1 MSGLNARKIKSKS
14 KFIEQPTLAVDNYP
28 ARVAQII
35 DLGLQ
40 DGGEWKGDKKPP
52 VNKIYITYELV
63 DAFMVDKDGT
73 ELEDK
78 PLWKSEDLNLL
89 SPDMDMAKC
98 NKRYK
103 AIDPEEVFDYD
114 WSQLLGQPCS
124 VLTVHKESKG
134 KTYCNVGSVTPYV
147 VSKRNPELP
156 ELKNEGKMFTL
167 DEPDMEVFSALPEWL
182 QERIKSNLEFKG
194 SPLDKILNG
203 DSNKATESEPS
214 KLAPKVAPKDLDFD
228 EDLPW

>member
-1 MSGLNARKIKSKS
+1 MALNARKIKSKS

-124 VLTVHKESKG
+124 VLTIHKESKG

-167 DEPDMEVFSALPEWL
+167 DEPDMDVFSALPEWL

-214 KLAPKVAPKDLDFD
+214 KLAPKVAHKDLDFD
-228 EDLPW
+228 EDAPW

>member
-14 KFIEQPTLAVDNYP
+14 KFIEQPTLA
-28 ARVAQII
+28 
-35 DLGLQ
+35 
-40 DGGEWKGDKKPP
+40 

-124 VLTVHKESKG
+124 VLTIHKESKG

-167 DEPDMEVFSALPEWL
+167 DEPDMDVFSALPEWL

-214 KLAPKVAPKDLDFD
+214 KLAPKVAHKDLDFD
-228 EDLPW
+228 EDAPW

>member
-1 MSGLNARKIKSKS
+1 MALNARKIKSKS
-14 KFIEQPTLAVDNYP
+14 KFIEQPILAVDNYP

-40 DGGEWKGDKKPP
+40 SGGEWKGEKKPP

-63 DAFMVDKDGT
+63 DAFMVDKDGA

-98 NKRYK
+98 NKRYQ
-103 AIDPEEVFDYD
+103 AIDPAAVFDYD

-134 KTYCNVGSVTPYV
+134 KTYCNVGSVVPYV

-167 DEPDMEVFSALPEWL
+167 DEPDMNVFGALPEWL

-194 SPLDKILNG
+194 SPLDIALNG
-203 DSNKATESEPS
+203 ASEGKPKAKEAKVEPE
-214 KLAPKVAPKDLDFD
+214 DIDFD